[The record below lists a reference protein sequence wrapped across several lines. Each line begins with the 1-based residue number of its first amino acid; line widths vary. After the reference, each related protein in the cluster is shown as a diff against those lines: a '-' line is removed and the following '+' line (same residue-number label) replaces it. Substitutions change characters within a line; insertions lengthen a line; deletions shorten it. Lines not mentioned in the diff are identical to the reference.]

1 MPLLHINRY
10 FEEVEVGL
18 VAVINRRPVL
28 VGKLNL
34 AELAIDALM
43 PRPALVQVQLPT
55 YYRLAVL
62 PRDYGAERLL
72 QAETKTSLAILP
84 RRSLSKFAS
93 PQKKPPPQR
102 GLSENPTGGSIAGV
116 ALLLHLDL
124 YLEEPHAVS
133 SSIASFGSHEI
144 LGSPS
149 SHEIT
154 VRKRDPQE
162 YGAEQQRGERKA

>member
-55 YYRLAVL
+55 YYRLAIL

-72 QAETKTSLAILP
+72 QAEAKTSLAILP
-84 RRSLSKFAS
+84 RRSLSKAAS
-93 PQKKPPPQR
+93 PKNKPPSER
-102 GLSENPTGGSIAGV
+102 GLSENPTGGVLRASPYYFIST
-116 ALLLHLDL
+116 LTLKNLMPSR
-124 YLEEPHAVS
+124 LEGDISVQ
-133 SSIASFGSHEI
+133 
-144 LGSPS
+144 PS
-149 SHEIT
+149 S
-154 VRKRDPQE
+154 VRFVLPISV
-162 YGAEQQRGERKA
+162 